1 MNLVDQRERLN
12 GTKGDG
18 GMIHITKET
27 ALSADDV
34 LRRASDFF
42 GSQGLGL
49 VEKERNSCCIAFE
62 GGGGYV
68 SVTVMEAGG
77 KRDVDVESREW
88 EYQVKEF
95 LETI

>member
-1 MNLVDQRERLN
+1 
-12 GTKGDG
+12 
-18 GMIHITKET
+18 MIRITKET
-27 ALSADDV
+27 TLSADDV

-42 GSQGLGL
+42 GTQGLGL
-49 VEKERNSCCIAFE
+49 EEKERNSCCIAFE

-68 SVTVMEAGG
+68 SISLVEAGG
-77 KRDVDVESREW
+77 KRDVDAESREW

>member
-1 MNLVDQRERLN
+1 M
-12 GTKGDG
+12 KGDG
-18 GMIHITKET
+18 DMIRITKET
-27 ALSADDV
+27 TLSADDV

-42 GSQGLGL
+42 GTQGLGL
-49 VEKERNSCCIAFE
+49 EEKERNSCCIAFE

-68 SVTVMEAGG
+68 SISLVEAGG
-77 KRDVDVESREW
+77 KRDVDAESREW

>member
-1 MNLVDQRERLN
+1 MIRITRE
-12 GTKGDG
+12 T
-18 GMIHITKET
+18 T
-27 ALSADDV
+27 LSADDV

-42 GSQGLGL
+42 GTQGLGL
-49 VEKERNSCCIAFE
+49 EERERNSCCIAFE

-68 SVTVMEAGG
+68 SINLVEAGG

-95 LETI
+95 LGTI